1 MLTLMRSLSTLARR
15 SLAVLAASGVLVMTS
30 CSHDDG
36 LGRRYP
42 VSGKV
47 TYNGNPL
54 EKGVISFVSDDPK
67 GVGATGAIVD
77 GSYKMATGGEDDGA
91 RAGKYKVTI
100 TAKEDTTAKAKAD
113 FEKARSSLKNAAGTE
128 GIGVI
133 PREFVRKAEME
144 AKSLIPPGYGDV
156 RSTNLTADVKEAAT
170 TIDFKLSDADAP
182 PAPAATTT
190 TKGRPGR

>member
-1 MLTLMRSLSTLARR
+1 MSTLIRSLRTLARR
-15 SLAVLAASGVLVMTS
+15 SLAVLAALGLLVMSS

-42 VSGKV
+42 VSGTV

-54 EKGVISFVSDDPK
+54 EKGVISFIPDDPK
-67 GVGATGAIVD
+67 GIGATGAIVD
-77 GSYKMATGGEDDGA
+77 GSYKMGTGGPDDGA

-100 TAKEDTTAKAKAD
+100 TSKEDTTAKAKAA
-113 FEKARSSLKNAAGTE
+113 FEKARASLKNAAGTE
-128 GIGVI
+128 DLGVI
-133 PREFVRKAEME
+133 PREFVHKAELH

-156 RSTNLTADVKEAAT
+156 RSTNLTAEVKEAAT
-170 TIDFKLSDADAP
+170 TLDFKLSDADAP

-190 TKGRPGR
+190 KGRAGR